1 MTRVILIT
9 GVIALAISF
18 GPSASGWS
26 PYDLLS
32 QLPGFSLLRAPAR
45 LALLVMMALALLAA
59 CGVAA
64 LRRRLGRWGA
74 AACGLLGAVILF
86 ESYVVDFPGGKP
98 KPFSIPPAYTHLAAL
113 PPGGV
118 LSLPAYRATPETF
131 RDTDYLYFST
141 AHWQSIVNGYGR
153 QEPPSH
159 AELMET
165 VKHFPA
171 AAALERLRHIG
182 VRYVV
187 VNGDRASEL
196 RPAIDTARRTPGVT
210 LLGEFASDVL
220 FEIAQ

>member
-1 MTRVILIT
+1 LLT
-9 GVIALAISF
+9 GTIALAISF
-18 GPSASGWS
+18 GPSAAGWS

-45 LALLVMMALALLAA
+45 LALLVMMALALLASS
-59 CGVAA
+59 GFAA
-64 LRRRLGRWGA
+64 LRPRLGRLGA
-74 AACGLLGAVILF
+74 AACGLLGAAILF
-86 ESYVVDFPGGKP
+86 ESYVVDFPAGRP
-98 KPFSIPPAYTHLAAL
+98 KPFPIPPAYAHLATL

-118 LSLPAYRATPETF
+118 LSLPAYRATPEAF
-131 RDTDYLYFST
+131 RDADYLYFST

-153 QEPPSH
+153 QEPPAH

-165 VKHFPA
+165 VKHFPG
-171 AAALERLRHIG
+171 AAALDRLRQIG

-196 RPAIDTARRTPGVT
+196 RPAIDTARRTRGVT
-210 LLGEFASDVL
+210 VLGEFVSDVL

>member
-1 MTRVILIT
+1 MLLT
-9 GVIALAISF
+9 GVIALAVSF
-18 GPSASGWS
+18 GPSAGGWS

-32 QLPGFSLLRAPAR
+32 HLPGFSLVRAPAR
-45 LALLVMMALALLAA
+45 LALLVMMAVALLAA
-59 CGVAA
+59 CGLAV
-64 LRRRLGRWGA
+64 LRPRLGRWGTVTS
-74 AACGLLGAVILF
+74 GLLGAAILF
-86 ESYVVDFPGGKP
+86 ESYVIGFPGGKP
-98 KPFSIPPAYTHLAAL
+98 TPFPIPPAYAHLATL

-118 LSLPAYRATPETF
+118 LSLPTYRATPEAF
-131 RDTDYLYFST
+131 RDTDYLFFST

-159 AELMET
+159 AALMET

-171 AAALERLRHIG
+171 AAALERLRQIG

-187 VNGDRASEL
+187 VNANRASEL
-196 RPAIDTARRTPGVT
+196 RPAIETARRTRGVT